1 MPETV
6 EFYRLNRK
14 FVDSGEASPSSENL
28 IYHAVALGHHIG
40 VLDCFQKVL
49 VMPEKS
55 FSRLTA
61 GFPRSEGRRK
71 LEGLLKWKEIEITS
85 DQAGPL
91 LREVEQ
97 AVPTLPPEDKKAAQ
111 EFCDLLRL
119 MEKEPT
125 IYLVVRL
132 Q

>member
-1 MPETV
+1 MPEIV

-28 IYHAVALGHHIG
+28 IYHSLALGHHIG
-40 VLDCFQKVL
+40 VLDCFQKAL

-61 GFPRSEGRRK
+61 GLPRSEGRRK
-71 LEGLLKWKEIEITS
+71 LEGILKWREIEIRS
-85 DQAGPL
+85 EQAGPL

-97 AVPTLPPEDKKAAQ
+97 VVPTLPPEDKKGAQ

-132 Q
+132 T